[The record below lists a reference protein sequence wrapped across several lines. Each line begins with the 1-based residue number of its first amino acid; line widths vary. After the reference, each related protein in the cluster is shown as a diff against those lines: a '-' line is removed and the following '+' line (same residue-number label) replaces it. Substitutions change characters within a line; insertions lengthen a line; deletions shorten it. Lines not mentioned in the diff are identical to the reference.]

1 MQSSSQPNDLQL
13 PKAIR
18 LLGEL
23 LSSRQLNNL
32 QQRNELRSI
41 KFAPL
46 ISILEVKV
54 ETALVSDGSGSSL
67 LNGILCGI
75 FIVLV
80 GFIVFVSLMWRQRL
94 AMRSASGINLA
105 PSLDVLRHDEEK
117 SNNLQ
122 NEENLRRYTNPLKG
136 STTSLGRANGAMELS
151 LNPSPELATV
161 SSLAASGSA
170 PLHHHHHHH
179 RSQPLYPPCE
189 SNFDGSLEASNAPGL
204 VSSIKGKEFNHTP
217 KRSSQILLHKTQ
229 NSDMKKN
236 TVGSL
241 ESPRKDFGKR
251 SINCK
256 SMPPPANEEDVLSV
270 VV

>member
-1 MQSSSQPNDLQL
+1 MQSSSKLDDPLL
-13 PKAIR
+13 PKAVAQ
-18 LLGEL
+18 LGEL
-23 LSSRQLNNL
+23 LSSRQLNGI
-32 QQRNELRSI
+32 QRRNELQLQH
-41 KFAPL
+41 AEL
-46 ISILEVKV
+46 AALTAILEVKL
-54 ETALVSDGSGSSL
+54 ETARVADGNSHSL
-67 LNGILCGI
+67 LIGVLCGI

-80 GFIVFVSLMWRQRL
+80 GFSVFISLYWKQRL
-94 AMRSASGINLA
+94 AYRSSSGINLT
-105 PSLDVLRHDEEK
+105 PPLDALRHEEEK

-136 STTSLGRANGAMELS
+136 STSSLRAGNGMELS
-151 LNPSPELATV
+151 LNPAPELAAT
-161 SSLAASGSA
+161 AASSSA
-170 PLHHHHHHH
+170 LH
-179 RSQPLYPPCE
+179 RSQPLFPPCDFE
-189 SNFDGSLEASNAPGL
+189 RELDSSTGL
-204 VSSIKGKEFNHTP
+204 KQAAH

-256 SMPPPANEEDVLSV
+256 SLPPPANDDTGGDMLATV